1 MFTFKDSN
9 FYVNQVCVPYCRAAV
24 GLEDGDV
31 VDINLNARVLQGSSL
46 DARKLTKSANG
57 EYIVLGEHLNREV
70 VIQTEHGYA
79 IEDGHYP
86 AGTHVRA
93 YRLKNLVGV
102 EFVTDRIASATVGK
116 SYRYDGEKF
125 VEGGSASVWFKVI
138 SVDNGIATVVI
149 TDEQPAG

>member
-9 FYVNQVCVPYCRAAV
+9 FYVNQVCVPDCRAAADLV
-24 GLEDGDV
+24 DGDV
-31 VDINLNARVLQGSSL
+31 VNADLA
-46 DARKLTKSANG
+46 ARTLTKSAGG

-70 VIQTEHGYA
+70 IIPTKHGYA

-86 AGTHVRA
+86 VGTHVRA

-102 EFVTDRIASATVGK
+102 EFVTDRITSAAVGT

-125 VEGGSASVWFKVI
+125 VSGGTASVWFKVI
-138 SVDNGIATVVI
+138 SVNNSIATVMV
-149 TDEQPAG
+149 TEQQASV

>member
-31 VDINLNARVLQGSSL
+31 VNADLE
-46 DARKLTKSANG
+46 ARTLTKSAGG

-70 VIQTEHGYA
+70 IIPTEHGYA

-86 AGTHVRA
+86 VGTHVRA
-93 YRLKNLVGV
+93 YRLQNLMGI
-102 EFVTDRIASATVGK
+102 EFVTDRIAGAAVGK
-116 SYRYDGEKF
+116 SYRYDGGKF

-138 SVDNGIATVVI
+138 SVNGGVATVMV
-149 TDEQPAG
+149 TKEQTSV